1 MFQMSTEKLISNL
14 RDKLKHQDDQICEL
28 REKLVKFN
36 TVVANKDELQK
47 QLTDLKRWM
56 ESVEFR
62 ERQINNDL
70 LNEINCQSSK
80 LEKAKAQYTMSR
92 TEINRLLEL
101 NEHMTT
107 QIDIQ
112 KQNEQKLIFDIKE
125 LEITQNRIRNELCN
139 AKVNINYINK

>member
-1 MFQMSTEKLISNL
+1 MSTEKLISNL